1 MKRILSLA
9 LVMISIFTLA
19 SCSREEGEAPF
30 GMIKASSD
38 AAEFYLY
45 VPNDWVVTTEENSL
59 MASARA
65 SESDPSNITMIGF
78 EDGSGEYADIDAFW
92 AYYKN
97 ELASRIFDFAG
108 EGDER
113 ATTFNLTLEGEGMI
127 IDDVPAKKYEYS
139 GKLAGSDLSYMMVIA
154 KIDSVFYIIT
164 YTSSQSLYSK
174 HADKVNA
181 LIEYIEFK

>member
-1 MKRILSLA
+1 MKRILSLV
-9 LVMISIFTLA
+9 LVILSIFTFA
-19 SCSREEGEAPF
+19 SCSREEGEAPL

-38 AAEFYLY
+38 ASEFYLY
-45 VPNDWVVTTEENSL
+45 VPKDWEVTTEENSL

-78 EDGSGEYADIDAFW
+78 EDGSGEYADVDAFW

-97 ELASRIFDFAG
+97 ELASRIFDFTG
-108 EGDER
+108 EGEER
-113 ATTFNLTLEGEGMI
+113 ATTFNLTLDGEGAI

-139 GKLAGSDLSYMMVIA
+139 GKIAGSDFYYTMLIA
-154 KIDSVFYIIT
+154 KSGSVFYIFT
-164 YTSSQSLYSK
+164 YTSTPSLYEK
-174 HADKVNA
+174 HKSDVDA